1 MERSIVLADLEQ
13 ALVVGSQTRHLLNA
27 VPVDLVDGVGGF
39 VGVVISLLGT
49 AELGA
54 RRHERNTLRGE
65 QECIDLLHL
74 SLIVCIGAGV
84 VGTAVTLYDLIP
96 HDEVIV
102 RVGV

>member
-1 MERSIVLADLEQ
+1 MERCVVLANPEQ
-13 ALVVGSQTRHLLNA
+13 SLVVGSKTRHLLNA
-27 VPVDLVDGVGGF
+27 APVDLVDRVGGL
-39 VGVVISLLGT
+39 VGVVVALLC
-49 AELGA
+49 ASELGA
-54 RRHERNTLRGE
+54 RRHERNALRGE